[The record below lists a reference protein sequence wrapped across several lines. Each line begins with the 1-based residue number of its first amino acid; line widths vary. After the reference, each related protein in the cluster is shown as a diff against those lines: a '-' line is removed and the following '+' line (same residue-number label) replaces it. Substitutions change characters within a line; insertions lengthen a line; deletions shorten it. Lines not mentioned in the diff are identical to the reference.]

1 MNIVQRTIKSTHRI
15 VMHSAQCTVHN
26 ISEQCTLH
34 STRCFNHK
42 CTLWNIRLTVQFI
55 MFKENLTA
63 LYPNIPCDVFKKFSA
78 SSKEIGQ
85 TSHGYVPHSLKT
97 HVQGNIYNL
106 SGNFWAQVGLLS
118 SSRTFYCF
126 GYALKKNNDLSFQGS
141 SLFDW

>member
-1 MNIVQRTIKSTHRI
+1 MINAH
-15 VMHSAQCTVHN
+15 CTVHN
-26 ISEQCTLH
+26 KQCTLY
-34 STRCFNHK
+34 SYAQ
-42 CTLWNIRLTVQFI
+42 CTMSVNNVQCKVHVVSITNVHCRISVLTVQFIMSI

-106 SGNFWAQVGLLS
+106 SGKLLS
-118 SSRTFYCF
+118 
-126 GYALKKNNDLSFQGS
+126 LSKA
-141 SLFDW
+141 

>member
-1 MNIVQRTIKSTHRI
+1 MHNVLFTISVNNVH
-15 VMHSAQCTVHN
+15 CTVHVVSIPN
-26 ISEQCTLH
+26 VHCRISV
-34 STRCFNHK
+34 
-42 CTLWNIRLTVQFI
+42 LTVQFI

-106 SGNFWAQVGLLS
+106 SSNF
-118 SSRTFYCF
+118 
-126 GYALKKNNDLSFQGS
+126 
-141 SLFDW
+141 